1 MIQFF
6 YYKQY
11 IIKEIFFVMELLT
24 SRKKHPENT
33 VINIKNAT
41 FGDGSIQVIAGPC
54 SIESEDQLLTIA
66 RAVKDSGATILRG
79 GAFKPRTSPYTF
91 SGLKEKGLEY
101 LLEVKKITGLPVVS
115 EIMEIADLPLF
126 KDVDILQVGA
136 KNMQNFPLLTALGKV
151 EKPVLLKRG
160 AGNTLEEL
168 LYSAEYILKNG
179 NPNVIL
185 CERGIRTFEPSTRY
199 TFDINA
205 IPMLKQMTHL
215 PVIADPSHSTG
226 IASLVTPVA
235 MAALA
240 AGADGILVEVHN
252 NPDCALCDGVQSLNF
267 DGFSHLMTGVKEYE
281 KIRCIYSPSL

>member
-1 MIQFF
+1 
-6 YYKQY
+6 
-11 IIKEIFFVMELLT
+11 MELLT

-33 VINIKNAT
+33 VINIKNVT

-54 SIESEDQLLTIA
+54 SIESEEQLFTIA
-66 RAVKDSGATILRG
+66 KEVRDSGATLLRG

-91 SGLKEKGLEY
+91 SGLKEQGIEY
-101 LLEVKKITGLPVVS
+101 LLQAKKTSGLPVVS
-115 EIMEIADLPLF
+115 EIMDIADLPLF
-126 KDVDILQVGA
+126 KDIDILQVGA
-136 KNMQNFPLLTALGKV
+136 KNMQNYPLLTALGKTG
-151 EKPVLLKRG
+151 KPILLKRG
-160 AGNTLEEL
+160 PGNTLEEL
-168 LYSAEYILKNG
+168 LYSAEYILKTG

-185 CERGIRTFEPSTRY
+185 CERGIRTFETSTRY

-240 AGADGILVEVHN
+240 AGSDGIIVEVHN
-252 NPDCALCDGVQSLNF
+252 NPECALCDGLQSLNF
-267 DGFSHLMTGVKEYE
+267 NAFSHLMTGVKEHE
-281 KIRCIYSPSL
+281 KIRRIYCPSL

>member
-33 VINIKNAT
+33 VINIKNSA
-41 FGDGSIQVIAGPC
+41 FGDGSVQIIAGPC
-54 SIESEDQLLTIA
+54 SIESEDQLFTIA
-66 RAVKDSGATILRG
+66 KAVQNSGATMLRG

-101 LLEVKKITGLPVVS
+101 LLEAKKITGLPIVS
-115 EIMEIADLPLF
+115 EIMEIADIPLF
-126 KDVDILQVGA
+126 KDVDLLQVGA

-151 EKPVLLKRG
+151 DKPILLKRG

-226 IASLVTPVA
+226 IASLVTPIT

-252 NPDCALCDGVQSLNF
+252 NPDCALCDGAQSLNF
-267 DGFSHLMTGVKEYE
+267 DQFSHLMIGVKEYE
-281 KIRCIYSPSL
+281 KIRRIYNPSL